1 MDSSKII
8 DISQQSSLDLVGVSL
23 DRLEQESLA
32 TIDRQS
38 QLDLVDVNLGDIKE
52 ESLATIARLQ
62 ADLTE
67 NLKVGVVEI
76 QAKLNKSFR
85 HFLLEREQERMPF
98 LQRVMTSHIEN
109 MEDEGGFPPRHPVHW
124 FKSKLEFSST
134 GVLEFDFQKDAEA
147 FVESALTYIET
158 EIKQQLAI
166 KQTST
171 VAIVDRQIR
180 ELQQTLA
187 TQLQPVAKARRIMS
201 TEYVNSFIQT
211 ERLDLKIL
219 DRFYFVSAGA
229 RFNPKQELIYS
240 EVCIRPTNIFNRSS
254 DQGQPSQL
262 KYAISC
268 DRLLDVVNE
277 SIDRS
282 VEQIQLQSQAY
293 LTGELTT
300 QIANLFQGLRS

>member
-8 DISQQSSLDLVGVSL
+8 
-23 DRLEQESLA
+23 E
-32 TIDRQS
+32 IDRAS
-38 QLDLVDVNLGDIKE
+38 ELDLVDVNLGNVE
-52 ESLATIARLQ
+52 QQSLATIIDLQ
-62 ADLTE
+62 ANLADLLTD
-67 NLKVGVVEI
+67 NINEI
-76 QAKLNKSFR
+76 QVQLSKSFR
-85 HFLLEREQERMPF
+85 HFLLEKEQERMPF
-98 LQRVMTSHIEN
+98 LQRVMTAHIEN

-147 FVESALTYIET
+147 FMESALNHIET
-158 EIKQQLAI
+158 EIKEQLLAKQLA
-166 KQTST
+166 T
-171 VAIVDRQIR
+171 VVIVDRTVR

-187 TQLQPVAKARRIMS
+187 AKLQPLAKARRIIS

-211 ERLDLKIL
+211 DRLEIKVV
-219 DRFYFVSAGA
+219 DRFYFVSAGV

-254 DQGQPSQL
+254 LGDKPTQL

-268 DRLLDVVNE
+268 DRLLDVVNQ

-282 VEQIQLQSQAY
+282 VEQIKLQTRSY
-293 LTGELTT
+293 LTGELTS
-300 QIANLFQGLRS
+300 QISNLFQGLQ